1 MNSIQNQNH
10 KNNDSS
16 IISDALELLFN
27 DRSIFSRYYS
37 FEMKLENATFPKT
50 TSTVC

>member
-1 MNSIQNQNH
+1 MNSIQSQNH

-27 DRSIFSRYYS
+27 DRSTFSRYYS
-37 FEMKLENATFPKT
+37 FELKLEKATFPKT